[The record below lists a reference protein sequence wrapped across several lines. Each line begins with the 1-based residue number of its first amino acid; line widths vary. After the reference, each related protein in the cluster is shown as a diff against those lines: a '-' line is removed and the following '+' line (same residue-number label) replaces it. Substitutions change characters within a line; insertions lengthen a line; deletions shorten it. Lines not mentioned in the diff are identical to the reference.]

1 MGRGVAVVAGYV
13 VRCPLGGYAW
23 QTLHYLAGLRALGF
37 DPYFYEDTAYY
48 PECYDPVTG
57 AMGQVGTRALQVAG
71 EFFARH
77 GFGERW
83 IFWDAQ
89 RDVWHGRGA
98 DEARQVLADA
108 QLLIG
113 LAAVNRLPR
122 LTGKRRVFIDLD
134 PGVTQIEAEHDKG
147 LQLLLGDYDAHATI
161 GENIGQ
167 PDCAIPAARF
177 HWLPTRQPIATELWP
192 ASPARPEAAFT
203 TIGRWDERRR
213 VQELGGQRYTWSKRD
228 EWLQFVDLPARTA
241 APFDMALDVDKV
253 AGDRAMLTAHGW
265 RFSDPLA
272 VSTDAERYRTF
283 IRESLGEFSVAKDLN
298 VRLATGWFS
307 DRSACYLAA
316 GRPVI
321 VQDTGFRRTL
331 PTGAG
336 LLAFR
341 TLDEAADAV
350 RAVQSDWPLHSA
362 AARRIAEQHFSATW
376 VLSDLLGRAGVD

>member
-1 MGRGVAVVAGYV
+1 MARDVAVVAGYV

-23 QTLHYLAGLRALGF
+23 QTLHYLAGLRGLGF

-48 PECYDPVTG
+48 PDCYDPVTG
-57 AMGQVGTRALQVAG
+57 AMGPVQPAALAFAG

-77 GFGERW
+77 GFGDRW

-98 DEARQVLADA
+98 EEARQVQADTR
-108 QLLIG
+108 LLVG

-122 LTGKRRVFIDLD
+122 RLGKRRLFIDLD
-134 PGVTQIEAEHDKG
+134 PGVTQIEAERDTG
-147 LQLLLGDYDAHATI
+147 LRALLGDYDVHATI

-167 PDCAIPAARF
+167 PACAIPAARF
-177 HWLPTRQPIATELWP
+177 NWLPTRQPIGLDLWP
-192 ASPARPEAAFT
+192 PTARRAGAALT

-213 VQELGGQRYTWSKRD
+213 VQELGGERYTWSKRD
-228 EWLQFVDLPARTA
+228 EWLRFLDLPARTR
-241 APFDMALDVDKV
+241 APFDLALDVDKV
-253 AGDRAMLTAHGW
+253 PGDREMLAAHGW

-272 VSTDAERYRTF
+272 VSTDAERYRAF
-283 IRESLGEFSVAKDLN
+283 IRESLGEFSLAKDLN

-336 LLAFR
+336 LFAFK
-341 TLDEAADAV
+341 TVEEAVNAV
-350 RAVQSDWPLHSA
+350 SEVSANWDLHSA
-362 AARRIAEQHFSATW
+362 AARRLAEQHFGATG
-376 VLSDLLGRAGVD
+376 VLSDLLSRAAV

>member
-1 MGRGVAVVAGYV
+1 MARDVAVVAGYV

-48 PECYDPVTG
+48 PECYDPASA
-57 AMGQVGTRALQVAG
+57 AMGQVGTRALGVAR

-77 GFGERW
+77 GFGEGW

-89 RDVWHGRGA
+89 RDAWHGRPR
-98 DEARQVLADA
+98 DEARAVLADA
-108 QLLIG
+108 RLLIG

-122 LTGKRRVFIDLD
+122 RLGKRRLFIDLD
-134 PGVTQIEAEHDKG
+134 PGVTQIEAERDPG
-147 LQLLLGDYDAHATI
+147 LRLLLGDYDVHATI

-177 HWLPTRQPIATELWP
+177 AWLPTRQPIAVDLWQ
-192 ASPARPEAAFT
+192 PARREDGAAFT

-213 VQELGGQRYTWSKRD
+213 VQELGGERYTWSKRD
-228 EWLQFVDLPARTA
+228 EWLRFLALPALTA
-241 APFDMALDVDKV
+241 APFDLALDVDSV
-253 AGDRAMLTAHGW
+253 PGDRAMLGARGW
-265 RFSDPLA
+265 RFSDPIA
-272 VSTDAERYRTF
+272 VSSDFERYRAF
-283 IRESLGEFSVAKDLN
+283 IRGSLGEFSVAKDLN

-336 LLAFR
+336 LFAFK
-341 TLDEAADAV
+341 TVEEAANAV
-350 RAVQSDWPLHSA
+350 ADVSANWDLHSA
-362 AARRIAEQHFSATW
+362 AARRIAEQHFDATR
-376 VLSDLLGRAGVD
+376 VLSDLLSRAAV